1 VVDHG
6 LTAEKNGGIAEMK
19 LNQDSLLDGYQEL
32 PKFTIIDTSLVEG
45 EEPFNV
51 RELRNLPADAN
62 ISFVLSRH
70 ASNMVSDSSSEDEDA
85 NDRLSDDQEDSG
97 RATAEAKEIEM
108 VSVGSLQNMVTANGH
123 SSNGNDDKI
132 DLTGSYGIKTKP
144 ERRKYLSPVSKRRRL
159 TSCSNE
165 QSSRRS
171 FSFSKGGGLEK
182 EKSKPLLTSKSAAA
196 DVGDTF
202 QTKTIASCSTKEK
215 PSEQKMNA
223 SNSVTNGGQ
232 NERMVMENLI
242 KDKSFEH
249 KADAVAEI
257 HSKITADET
266 KYAKE
271 GHVSGPINSN
281 KLKTPHDDRESG
293 SICVTSSENE
303 NQSGIKAD
311 GAPSSS
317 NSNMAHDPSMATE
330 KLVSQQP
337 ALEANPRRHGT
348 RNRPPTARAL
358 EALAFGLLGSGKRKG
373 DPKNMA
379 TNRRPSQRAR
389 KATKDPVPTASRGDA
404 ESSMDVEAHP

>member
-1 VVDHG
+1 
-6 LTAEKNGGIAEMK
+6 
-19 LNQDSLLDGYQEL
+19 
-32 PKFTIIDTSLVEG
+32 
-45 EEPFNV
+45 V

-62 ISFVLSRH
+62 ISFVLSHH
-70 ASNMVSDSSSEDEDA
+70 ASNMVSYSSSEEEDA
-85 NDRLSDDQEDSG
+85 SDRSSDDQEDCG
-97 RATAEAKEIEM
+97 RVTAEAKEIEM
-108 VSVGSLQNMVTANGH
+108 VSVGSLRNMVTANGH

-132 DLTGSYGIKTKP
+132 DLTGIYGIKTKP

-171 FSFSKGGGLEK
+171 FSFSKGGSLEK
-182 EKSKPLLTSKSAAA
+182 EKSKQLPTSKSAAV

-223 SNSVTNGGQ
+223 SNSVTNDGQ

-242 KDKSFEH
+242 EDKSFEH

-271 GHVSGPINSN
+271 GHVSGPMNSN
-281 KLKTPHDDRESG
+281 KLETPHDDRASD
-293 SICVTSSENE
+293 SICVTSSEN
-303 NQSGIKAD
+303 QIGMKAD
-311 GAPSSS
+311 EAPSSS
-317 NSNMAHDPSMATE
+317 NSNMARDSSVATG
-330 KLVSQQP
+330 KHVSQQS

-379 TNRRPSQRAR
+379 TNRPSQRAR
-389 KATKDPVPTASRGDA
+389 KATKDPVPTATSGDA
-404 ESSMDVEAHP
+404 ESSVDAEAHP